1 MLNFGLVIADFQADL
16 LIPLGDWVQHADFKF
31 TICGLWIIPLLSNCS
46 DNLFAFMNFLNADL
60 HQVLLTH
67 FNQIYSSDMVLLNY
81 LRYFLS
87 PCSIFLRVQN
97 VNYEPCYLC
106 TPPLHYI
113 SQLRLWWWSSCA
125 LLIFLVLSGTIDS
138 LVPISGR
145 SCHHWW
151 YSLILICIFLQGYF
165 RGQAVDPLE
174 NVRLS
179 HC

>member
-1 MLNFGLVIADFQADL
+1 MLNFGLVIADLQAYL
-16 LIPLGDWVQHADFKF
+16 LKPLSDWVQHADLKF
-31 TICGLWIIPLLSNCS
+31 TISGRWVIPLLSNCS
-46 DNLFAFMNFLNADL
+46 DNLFAFVNFLNADL

-67 FNQIYSSDMVLLNY
+67 FHQINTCHVVLLHY

-97 VNYEPCYLC
+97 VNYKPCDLC

-125 LLIFLVLSGTIDS
+125 LLIFLVLSWTINS

-145 SCHHWW
+145 PCYYWW
-151 YSLILICIFLQGYF
+151 YSLILICIFLQGDLL
-165 RGQAVDPLE
+165 G
-174 NVRLS
+174 
-179 HC
+179 